1 MKCTELNLYT
11 YEAPFKI
18 PIKTT
23 LVQMHKRIVLVVG
36 VVVDGVEY
44 FAEVN
49 SFETP
54 WYHYETIATSIE
66 NCIAIFNSLK
76 HIDIPSIE
84 ALQPYLKADAPNA
97 SSAFDVIAYQYFNP
111 LESVTVPIGETLH
124 QRINSFSHDAKRI
137 KLKMHQHIVE
147 QVQTIRKSC
156 NIPIVIDANGLLQE
170 DHFELLNTL
179 AQYDI
184 LYIEQPFQHIKL
196 YDALL
201 KRYPNIPLAIDESAT
216 DREAIQ
222 TFRDIGV
229 TTAVIKYSR
238 IGGITKVRSLP
249 KQMTY
254 VSGGMYEFGLSKYM
268 TAMLGEQFGTVP
280 DVTKRGTYFEQD
292 FTTYQETVIDGCLT
306 MTPPVVQKEQLKPL

>member
-23 LVQMHKRIVLVVG
+23 LVQMHKRVVLVVG
-36 VVVDGVEY
+36 VVIDGVEY

-54 WYHYETIATSIE
+54 WYHYETISKSIE

-84 ALQPYLKADAPNA
+84 ALQHYLKADAPNA
-97 SSAFDVIAYQYFNP
+97 SSAFDVIAYQYFNT
-111 LESVTVPIGETLH
+111 LKNVTVPIGETLH
-124 QRINSFSHDAKRI
+124 QGVLSFSQDAKRI
-137 KLKMHQHIVE
+137 KLKMHRNILNQVE
-147 QVQTIRKSC
+147 TIRKSS

-196 YDALL
+196 YDTLL
-201 KRYPNIPLAIDESAT
+201 KRYPNIPLAIDESAIDYET
-216 DREAIQ
+216 IQ
-222 TFRDIGV
+222 AFRNIGV

-238 IGGITKVRSLP
+238 IGGITKVQSLP

-280 DVTKRGTYFEQD
+280 DVTERGTYFEQD
-292 FTTYQETVIDGCLT
+292 FTIYQETVNDGCLT
-306 MTPPVVQKEQLKPL
+306 MTPPIVQKERLKPL

>member
-1 MKCTELNLYT
+1 MKCTDLKLYT

-18 PIKTT
+18 PIRTN
-23 LVQMHKRIVLVVG
+23 LIQMHKRKVLVVG
-36 VVVDGVEY
+36 VVIDGVEY

-54 WYHYETIATSIE
+54 WYHYETIATSVE

-97 SSAFDVIAYQYFNP
+97 SSAFDVIAYQYFNS

-124 QRINSFSHDAKRI
+124 QGINSFSHDAKRI
-137 KLKMHQHIVE
+137 KLKMHHHIVE
-147 QVQTIRKSC
+147 QVQTIRKSG

-201 KRYPNIPLAIDESAT
+201 KRYPNIPLAIDESAIDYET
-216 DREAIQ
+216 IQ
-222 TFRDIGV
+222 AFRNIGV

-238 IGGITKVRSLP
+238 IGGITKVQSLP

-292 FTTYQETVIDGCLT
+292 FTAYQETVIDGCLT

>member
-11 YEAPFKI
+11 YDAQFKV
-18 PIKTT
+18 PIKTN
-23 LVQMHKRIVLVVG
+23 LVQMRKRKVLVVG
-36 VVVDGVEY
+36 VVIDDVEY

-66 NCIAIFNSLK
+66 NCKVIFNNLK
-76 HIDIPSIE
+76 HINIPSIE

-111 LESVTVPIGETLH
+111 LKRVTVPIGETLH
-124 QRINSFSHDAKRI
+124 QGIHSFSRDAKRI
-137 KLKMHQHIVE
+137 KLKMHHHIAE
-147 QVQTIRKSC
+147 QVQTIRESSD
-156 NIPIVIDANGLLQE
+156 IPLVIDANGLLRE

-179 AQYDI
+179 SQYDI
-184 LYIEQPFQHIKL
+184 SYIEQPFKHIKL

-201 KRYPNIPLAIDESAT
+201 KRHPHIPLAIDESAT
-216 DREAIQ
+216 DYAAIQ
-222 TFRDIGV
+222 SFRDIGV
-229 TTAVIKYSR
+229 TTAVVKYSR
-238 IGGITKVRSLP
+238 IGGITRVQSLP

-280 DVTKRGTYFEQD
+280 DVTKRGTYFEYD
-292 FTTYQETVIDGCLT
+292 FTTYHETVSDGCLT
-306 MTPPVVQKEQLKPL
+306 MTPPIVQKEQLTQL

>member
-11 YEAPFKI
+11 YEAPFKV
-18 PIKTT
+18 PIKTN
-23 LVQMHKRIVLVVG
+23 LVQMDKRKVLVVG
-36 VVVDGVEY
+36 VVIDGVEY

-66 NCIAIFNSLK
+66 NCKVIFNNLK
-76 HIDIPSIE
+76 HIDIPSIK
-84 ALQPYLKADAPNA
+84 ALQHYLKTDAPNA
-97 SSAFDVIAYQYFNP
+97 SSAFDIIAYQYFNT
-111 LESVTVPIGETLH
+111 LKNVTVPIGETLH
-124 QRINSFSHDAKRI
+124 QGVLSFSQDAKRI
-137 KLKMHQHIVE
+137 KLKMHRNIIE
-147 QVQTIRKSC
+147 QVETIRKSS

-179 AQYDI
+179 SQYDI

-201 KRYPNIPLAIDESAT
+201 KRYPNIPLAIDESAIDYET
-216 DREAIQ
+216 IQ
-222 TFRDIGV
+222 TFRNIGV
-229 TTAVIKYSR
+229 STAVIKYSR
-238 IGGITKVRSLP
+238 IGGITKVQSLP

-268 TAMLGEQFGTVP
+268 TAMLGEQFRTVP
-280 DVTKRGTYFEQD
+280 DVTNRGTYFEQD
-292 FTTYQETVIDGCLT
+292 FTTYQETVNDGCLT
-306 MTPPVVQKEQLKPL
+306 MTPPVVQKERLKSL

>member
-11 YEAPFKI
+11 YEAPFKV
-18 PIKTT
+18 PIKTN
-23 LVQMHKRIVLVVG
+23 LVQMHKRKVLVVG
-36 VVVDGVEY
+36 VVIDGVEY

-66 NCIAIFNSLK
+66 NCKTIFNNLK

-84 ALQPYLKADAPNA
+84 ALQYYLKADAPNA
-97 SSAFDVIAYQYFNP
+97 SSAFDIIAYQYFNT
-111 LESVTVPIGETLH
+111 LKNVTVPIGETLH
-124 QRINSFSHDAKRI
+124 QDILSFSQDAKRI
-137 KLKMHQHIVE
+137 KLKMHRNIIE
-147 QVQTIRKSC
+147 QVQTIRKSG

-184 LYIEQPFQHIKL
+184 LYIEQPFQRIKL

-238 IGGITKVRSLP
+238 IGGITKVQSLP

-268 TAMLGEQFGTVP
+268 TAMLGEQFRTVP

-292 FTTYQETVIDGCLT
+292 YTTYGETVIDGCLT
-306 MTPPVVQKEQLKPL
+306 MTPPIVQKERLKSL